1 MEPSCFQSEA
11 SGGVIWH
18 YRVVEVPCEGSRKQ
32 RRKKGIERDRARR
45 AAGTAAGAK
54 EHKLGKPRTKDRA
67 TRAARVASS
76 TYRCNAFC

>member
-32 RRKKGIERDRARR
+32 RRKKGNVESNVIER
-45 AAGTAAGAK
+45 AALLEQQPEQKSTNWVSLEQK
-54 EHKLGKPRTKDRA
+54 IEQ
-67 TRAARVASS
+67 RVLLV
-76 TYRCNAFC
+76 

>member
-45 AAGTAAGAK
+45 AAGTAA
-54 EHKLGKPRTKDRA
+54 
-67 TRAARVASS
+67 
-76 TYRCNAFC
+76 